1 MRANLPISTIPRV
14 TVGASIARPR
24 ADASIGPYRQQRNV
38 CLYFWVSD
46 TLLVQTLPF
55 VSVTRAT

>member
-1 MRANLPISTIPRV
+1 MCLHPFAGA
-14 TVGASIARPR
+14 VGAGIAHPR